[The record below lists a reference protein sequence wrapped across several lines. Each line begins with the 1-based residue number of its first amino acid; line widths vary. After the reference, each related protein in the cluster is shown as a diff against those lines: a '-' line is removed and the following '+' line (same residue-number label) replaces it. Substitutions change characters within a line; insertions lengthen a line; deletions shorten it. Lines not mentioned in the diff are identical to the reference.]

1 MVCTVATGFLSS
13 KPFRVSS
20 NNLMPRIKTELLQEG
35 MVVSADVRNIDDML
49 LIPSGCTLTARQ
61 IGILQA
67 WGVTDLEVET
77 DGRSPDTDLLA
88 KVPPELLAR
97 WSDELKATFWKVDEA
112 DPVFMEIFNV
122 MLRRKAVRGG
132 TK

>member
-1 MVCTVATGFLSS
+1 
-13 KPFRVSS
+13 
-20 NNLMPRIKTELLQEG
+20 